1 MKVKA
6 TATLALAALLACASA
21 FATEDDNKT
30 IQGVGVG
37 LNQSVYVTFN
47 ESLQVTCAY
56 NTINL
61 GDPNSAYTKALLAIV
76 LTAEASSR
84 PVRVVY
90 NPQSDGTCTA
100 TLISA

>member
-1 MKVKA
+1 MKIKA
-6 TATLALAALLACASA
+6 MAALALVALLTCASA

-30 IQGVGVG
+30 IQAVGVGV
-37 LNQSVYVTFN
+37 NQSVYVTFN
-47 ESLQVTCAY
+47 EPLQATCAY

-76 LTAEASSR
+76 LTAEASSK

-90 NPQSDGTCTA
+90 DGTCTA

>member
-1 MKVKA
+1 MKFKA
-6 TATLALAALLACASA
+6 MAAIALASLLTCASA
-21 FATEDDNKT
+21 IATEDDGKT

-37 LNQSVYVTFN
+37 VNQSVYVTFN
-47 ESLQVTCAY
+47 EPLQVTCAY
-56 NTINL
+56 NTVNL

-90 NPQSDGTCTA
+90 SSQSDGTCVA